1 MGLTCAHTSIS
12 GHQLR
17 RRQED
22 VIVGC
27 HPLWLCCS
35 ETPVCIKVR
44 GLQQQTP
51 GVTLSAFASSRLQS
65 GSKCEGPAAADTS
78 DTRWCAPHNNTK
90 MVGATSISCNHGL
103 PGRSCIG
110 SECAEPAVYGLQS
123 ALLSLHLGKGAGQAF
138 EPNVANAF
146 RGTYAE
152 DQWCM
157 SMCYVSC
164 RLHINLLHAH
174 VSAMEQWT
182 LQMAD
187 TGRCLEAA
195 FGKCLTL
202 LQAAFHV
209 RTPIREIFICL
220 TRS

>member
-152 DQWCM
+152 DQWCV
-157 SMCYVSC
+157 SMRYISC
-164 RLHINLLHAH
+164 RSQLYYNKPCIRPWSNGLFK
-174 VSAMEQWT
+174 W
-182 LQMAD
+182 
-187 TGRCLEAA
+187 
-195 FGKCLTL
+195 LTL
-202 LQAAFHV
+202 GAVSKLHLAMFDCFQSSFA
-209 RTPIREIFICL
+209 REDAEK
-220 TRS
+220 